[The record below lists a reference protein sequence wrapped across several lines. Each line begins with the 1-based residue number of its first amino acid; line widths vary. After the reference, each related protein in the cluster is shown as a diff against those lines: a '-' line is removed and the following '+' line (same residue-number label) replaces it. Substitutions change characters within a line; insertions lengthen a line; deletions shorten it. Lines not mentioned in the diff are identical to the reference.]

1 MEFSPI
7 PISDQKF
14 LNFIFIGIL
23 AGKKPVTAMFATKG
37 NTLIPQS
44 LAEEIEIDYIDKEP
58 IDEKTGFRR
67 AKLSTM
73 TIGGLK
79 LLDVPVVVCKDEIA
93 DLGKDPSGNQF
104 PADMILGW
112 NIISQLVFRGDL
124 RKGRME
130 VQSSDIKKQSS
141 KTKENFLVFKLIFN
155 KRTYKAALDT
165 SLPFTRIS
173 ENIAK
178 GIKIENEDIKQTIKM
193 LEIDEEEINY
203 ESKFS
208 FKIDD
213 NEITVP
219 STRTDPALNDKDIQI
234 IFGADLLRSTSWALY
249 NPMGYVRV
257 NK

>member
-44 LAEEIEIDYIDKEP
+44 LADEIDLDYIDKEP
-58 IDEKTGFRR
+58 IDQRTGFRR

-73 TIGGLK
+73 AIGGLK
-79 LLDVPVVVCKDEIA
+79 LIDVPVVVCKDEIA
-93 DLGKDPSGNQF
+93 DLGKDPSGNKF

-130 VQSSDIKKQSS
+130 VQSSDLKKKNS
-141 KTKENFLVFKLIFN
+141 KSKENFLVFKIICN

-178 GIKIENEDIKQTIKM
+178 GIKIENKDIEQTIQM
-193 LEIDEEEINY
+193 LEIDEKEINY

-213 NEITVP
+213 NTISVP
-219 STRTDPALNDKDIQI
+219 STKTDPALNDEEIQI

>member
-23 AGKKPVTAMFATKG
+23 AGKKPVTAMFASKG
-37 NTLIPQS
+37 NTLIPES

-58 IDEKTGFRR
+58 INQRTGFRR

-79 LLDVPVVVCKDEIA
+79 LMDVPVLVCKDEIA
-93 DLGKDPSGNQF
+93 NLGKDPSGNQF

-112 NIISQLVFRGDL
+112 NIINQLVFRGDL

-130 VQSSDIKKQSS
+130 VQSSDLKKQSS
-141 KTKENFLVFKLIFN
+141 KTRENFLVFKLIFN
-155 KRTYKAALDT
+155 KRTYKAALDS

-173 ENIAK
+173 ENIGK
-178 GIKIENEDIKQTIKM
+178 GIKVENKDIEQTIKM

-219 STRTDPALNDKDIQI
+219 STKIDPALNDEEIQI

>member
-58 IDEKTGFRR
+58 IDQRTGFRR

-73 TIGGLK
+73 TIGSLK
-79 LLDVPVVVCKDEIA
+79 LIDVPVVVCKDEIA
-93 DLGKDPSGNQF
+93 DLGKDPSGNKF

-124 RKGRME
+124 RKGRLE
-130 VQSSDIKKQSS
+130 VQSSELKKKSS

-155 KRTYKAALDT
+155 KRTYNAGLDT

-173 ENIAK
+173 ENIGK
-178 GIKIENEDIKQTIKM
+178 DIKVENKDIEQTIQM
-193 LEIDEEEINY
+193 LEIDEKEINY

-213 NEITVP
+213 NTISVP
-219 STRTDPALNDKDIQI
+219 SSKIDPALNDEDIQI
-234 IFGADLLRSTSWALY
+234 IFGSDLLRNTSWALY

>member
-1 MEFSPI
+1 MEFSLI

-37 NTLIPQS
+37 NTLIPES
-44 LAEEIEIDYIDKEP
+44 LAGEIDLDYIDKEP
-58 IDEKTGFRR
+58 IDQRTGFRR
-67 AKLSTM
+67 AKLSSM

-112 NIISQLVFRGDL
+112 NIISQLIFRGDL

-173 ENIAK
+173 ENIGK
-178 GIKIENEDIKQTIKM
+178 SIKIENEDIKQTI
-193 LEIDEEEINY
+193 
-203 ESKFS
+203 
-208 FKIDD
+208 
-213 NEITVP
+213 
-219 STRTDPALNDKDIQI
+219 
-234 IFGADLLRSTSWALY
+234 
-249 NPMGYVRV
+249 
-257 NK
+257 